1 MRRLLSWIF
10 PSKTLIIETSLS
22 PAEVHERLEKDV
34 APREG
39 TLLRVFEVGMYRGR
53 VDETGFDFRRIIS
66 GRNSFLPNVAG
77 SIEATAFGSRI
88 HVRMSMPAF
97 VTAFMAVWLGMVAL
111 MAIPFAFAMPF
122 PFNVLPFGMLVFGT
136 LLPKLGFSS
145 EANLAE
151 RFLAEALPLAEGGA
165 VGAYR

>member
-1 MRRLLSWIF
+1 MPRMLSWIF
-10 PSKTLIIETSLS
+10 PHRTLTIETSLS

-34 APREG
+34 APRRG
-39 TLLRVFEVGMYRGR
+39 TLRVFEVGMYNGR
-53 VDETGFDFRRIIS
+53 VDETGFDFRRSIS
-66 GRNSFLPNVAG
+66 GRNSFLPNVVG
-77 SIEATAFGSRI
+77 TIEQAAFGSRI
-88 HVRMSMPAF
+88 HVRLTMPTV

-122 PFNVLPFGMLVFGT
+122 PFNVIPFGMLVFGT
-136 LLPKLGFSS
+136 LLPKLGFNA

-151 RFLAEALPLAEGGA
+151 RFLVETLPLAEGGV